1 MDSES
6 PLPLP
11 GWLQE
16 AVPPLG
22 RLAQQPVVLEQPCW
36 RIGLTG
42 ADALRFLHGQ
52 TTQKLQDAV
61 AGQLLSSCAVT
72 ATARLLALLE
82 VAVGQAEAEVLV
94 WAGDGVA
101 LQEHFDRYLFPADQV
116 RLGPARRARLL
127 TVLTPAPRAL
137 IAGGGGWA
145 GGGLD
150 AGWRGCGTGSEADL
164 QGPLQLAGTGLALP
178 GFRLLLPPDD
188 DLPAALRGYERIGGA
203 AAEVLRLQQGRPA
216 APAEVHEG
224 FNPFE
229 LGLAAAVSLQKGC
242 YVGQETLAKLVTY
255 GGLKQQLRCWRG
267 SAPAA
272 ALAQDQRLVDG
283 DGERVG
289 RITSVASLS
298 SGSCGLAMVRRR
310 GLAARSV
317 RCGEVAIH
325 LEVPPAATFPPSP
338 ST

>member
-1 MDSES
+1 MDFERS
-6 PLPLP
+6 LP

-42 ADALRFLHGQ
+42 ADTLRFLHGQ
-52 TTQKLQDAV
+52 TTRKLQDAA

-82 VAVGQAEAEVLV
+82 VAVGQAAAEVLV

-101 LQEHFDRYLFPADQV
+101 LQERFDRYLFPADQV
-116 RLGPARRARLL
+116 TLGPARRARLL
-127 TVLTPAPRAL
+127 TVLTPAPRMLTAD
-137 IAGGGGWA
+137 GNGWA
-145 GGGLD
+145 DGELD
-150 AGWRGCGTGSEADL
+150 AGWRGCGAGGEAHL
-164 QGPLQLAGTGLALP
+164 QGPLQLAGTGLTLA

-188 DLPAALRGYERIGGA
+188 DLPAVLRGCERIGDA
-203 AAEVLRLQQGRPA
+203 AADVLRLQRGRPA
-216 APAEVHEG
+216 APGEVHED

-229 LGLAAAVSLQKGC
+229 VGLAAAVSLQKGC
-242 YVGQETLAKLVTY
+242 YVGQETLARLVTH
-255 GGLKQQLRCWRG
+255 GGLKQQLRFWRA
-267 SAPAA
+267 SAPPD
-272 ALAQDQRLVDG
+272 ALARDQRLVDG

-289 RITSVASLS
+289 RITSVASIP

-310 GLAARSV
+310 GLAATDV
-317 RCGEVAIH
+317 RCGEVSIH